1 MLFSIETDRGQ
12 CLVEAHNEPQ
22 ARKFMRE
29 EFGRSTE
36 IRKVSRKQKD
46 IDWAKSMGAR
56 IHNAK
61 ETQ

>member
-1 MLFSIETDRGQ
+1 
-12 CLVEAHNEPQ
+12 LVEAHNEPQ